1 MTYKDYNSCE
11 RNCESGVCEFNY
23 NSLLKINE
31 YLCNVASQN
40 IHKFWWFMI
49 IPGVALILLI
59 ILCCCCND
67 AEDETSKIKH
77 VDTEAVMAP
86 TQTKSVSKPAKVGQN
101 VTGVASQ
108 GQRVTLPNGQVGIFI
123 ALTQPQQDQV
133 RQLQAIQQ
141 APQFYQP
148 QPIFQQ
154 TSSKGQQVY
163 GQTVE
168 MPQMPNL
175 M

>member
-1 MTYKDYNSCE
+1 MTQSDYSCD
-11 RNCESGVCEFNY
+11 RNCDNGICEFIY
-23 NSLLKINE
+23 NNILNQNE
-31 YLCNVASQN
+31 YVCTPVASDS
-40 IHKFWWFMI
+40 ISFWFFMI
-49 IPGVALILLI
+49 IPGVLLVLLMF
-59 ILCCCCND
+59 LCCCSSDN
-67 AEDETSKIKH
+67 EDESSQVKH
-77 VDTEAVMAP
+77 VDTEAVMVP
-86 TQTKSVSKPAKVGQN
+86 TQNKSVSKPAKVNQN

-133 RQLQAIQQ
+133 RQVQAIQQ

-154 TSSKGQQVY
+154 NTNKGQQVY

>member
-1 MTYKDYNSCE
+1 MTYTDYSSCYKSCFDGICELSYNS
-11 RNCESGVCEFNY
+11 VTKY
-23 NSLLKINE
+23 DE
-31 YLCNVASQN
+31 YTCTPVSADS
-40 IHKFWWFMI
+40 ISFWWFMI
-49 IPGVALILLI
+49 IPGVLLVILTLS
-59 ILCCCCND
+59 CCCCYERE
-67 AEDETSKIKH
+67 EDSQVQH
-77 VDTEAVMAP
+77 VDTEAVLVP
-86 TQTKSVSKPAKVGQN
+86 TQNKSVSKPAKVNQN

-133 RQLQAIQQ
+133 RRVQAIQQ

-154 TSSKGQQVY
+154 NTSKEQQVY
-163 GQTVE
+163 GQTIE
-168 MPQMPNL
+168 MPRMPNL

>member
-1 MTYKDYNSCE
+1 MTYTDYSSCYKNCFEGICELGYNS
-11 RNCESGVCEFNY
+11 FT
-23 NSLLKINE
+23 KHDE
-31 YLCNVASQN
+31 YTCSPVSADSVS
-40 IHKFWWFMI
+40 FWWFMI
-49 IPGVALILLI
+49 IPGVLLVILMLS
-59 ILCCCCND
+59 CCCCYEREEN
-67 AEDETSKIKH
+67 SQVQH
-77 VDTEAVMAP
+77 VDTEAVLAP
-86 TQTKSVSKPAKVGQN
+86 TQNKSVSKPAKVGQN

-123 ALTQPQQDQV
+123 ALTLPQQDQV

-154 TSSKGQQVY
+154 TSGKGQQVY